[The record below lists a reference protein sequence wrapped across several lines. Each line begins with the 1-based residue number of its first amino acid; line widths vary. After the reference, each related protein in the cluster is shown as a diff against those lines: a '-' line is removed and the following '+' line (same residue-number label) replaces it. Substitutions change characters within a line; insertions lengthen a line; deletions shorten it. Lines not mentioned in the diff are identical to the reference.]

1 VTGHCCNN
9 RKSVADPG
17 AAFDTIARVKIA
29 FVAPFAYSPKA
40 TVSARMLPM
49 ATALTRAGHT
59 LDILIPPYDNPGDSN
74 RAWEHEGVRLENMSV
89 GGKPEAARTLLDLA
103 QQLARRV
110 QTLAPDVVHLF
121 KPIGISALCQW
132 HLSGAY
138 AKRIV
143 VDNDDWEGP
152 GGWVDV
158 NPYSLPQK
166 AFATWQERWSLQ
178 HASAVTCASDV
189 LVDRTRGFR
198 GTHNDDANSVLRF
211 PNGPDNR
218 LRALVDAALPRRA
231 DLRERFGWRGP
242 IAIYTG
248 TIPHGNDMDMAVR
261 AVADTPGLRW
271 VIVASGG
278 GIPAL
283 KQSIEAAGIAAR
295 VEWHAFMPYDALIE
309 RLVAADIALYPYR
322 DTNINR
328 AKCSGKIMDYMAAA
342 RPIVT
347 SDVGMNRAYL
357 EHGHSALLTRPGDA
371 TAFSAALRE
380 LLTNPAQAAA
390 LGAAAQARIWDLFGW
405 DARIG
410 ELIDVYARVSW
421 A

>member
-1 VTGHCCNN
+1 
-9 RKSVADPG
+9 
-17 AAFDTIARVKIA
+17 VKIV
-29 FVAPFAYSPKA
+29 FVAPFAYAPKA

-49 ATALTRAGHT
+49 ATALTRAGHAV
-59 LDILIPPYDNPGDSN
+59 DILIPPYDNPADSN

-103 QQLARRV
+103 QQLARRT

-121 KPIGISALCQW
+121 KPIGVSALCQW
-132 HLSGAY
+132 QLRTAY
-138 AKRIV
+138 ANTLV

-166 AFATWQERWSLQ
+166 AFATWQEGWSLRN
-178 HASAVTCASDV
+178 ARAVTCASDA
-189 LVDRTRGFR
+189 LVDRTRMLR
-198 GTHNDDANSVLRF
+198 GASAQSPADVLRF

-218 LRALVDAALPRRA
+218 LRTLVEDALPRRDA
-231 DLRERFGWRGP
+231 LREQFGWRGP

-261 AVADTPGLRW
+261 AVTDTPGLRW

-283 KQSIEAAGIAAR
+283 KQSIVAAGIADR
-295 VEWHAFMPYDALIE
+295 VEWHAFMPYEALIE

-347 SDVGMNRAYL
+347 SDVGMNRVYL
-357 EHGHSALLTRPGDA
+357 EHGRSALLTRAGDA
-371 TAFSAALRE
+371 AAFSAALRE
-380 LLTNPAQAAA
+380 LLADPSRAAA
-390 LGAAAQARIWDLFGW
+390 LGAAAQARIWDQFGW

-410 ELIDVYARVSW
+410 ELVKLYARICQP
-421 A
+421 